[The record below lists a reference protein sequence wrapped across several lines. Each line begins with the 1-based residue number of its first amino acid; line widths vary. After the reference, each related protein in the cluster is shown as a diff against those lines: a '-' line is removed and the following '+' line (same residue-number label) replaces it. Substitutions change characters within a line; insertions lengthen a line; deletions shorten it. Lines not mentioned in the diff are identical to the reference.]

1 MKKIKIIIILILVI
15 VISLLSFSFLYLK
28 NHNFI
33 KPEGVKIYYTIQ
45 EGMTT
50 SDVSM
55 DLFKKKII
63 KNKESFYKLSLK
75 KEIELF
81 ANITY
86 ELSDDMSY
94 NEILNVISQP
104 SSNFEGDTFLL
115 YEGEKLDEVAEE
127 LSNYVP
133 ENKDEILDFWSNK
146 NNLNLWIEE
155 YDIIDDSIL
164 NDDIIYPLEG
174 YLYPATYPIY
184 KGESLLEITVS
195 MLNASETN
203 YKELFDS
210 KGPKGDF
217 TFHDYLTLASIVE
230 RETMHAEDRPKV
242 AGVFYNRIEENMPLQ
257 SDITVLYAKGEHKS
271 LVTYDDLEYNSPY
284 NTYKVDGLPPG
295 PISSVSLASLEAV
308 YKPDNN
314 DYLYFF
320 AKQDTGEVL
329 YAKTLEEHE
338 KNSKEFAWE

>member
-15 VISLLSFSFLYLK
+15 LISFLYFSFSYLK

-33 KPEGVKIYYTIQ
+33 KPEGNKIYYTIE

-55 DLFKKKII
+55 DLFNQKII
-63 KNKESFYKLSLK
+63 KNQESFYKISLK
-75 KEIELF
+75 KEVGLF
-81 ANITY
+81 ANTTY

-94 NEILNVISQP
+94 NEIVNIISKP
-104 SSNFEGDTFLL
+104 VSNFDGESFLL
-115 YEGEKLDEVAEE
+115 FEGEKLDQVAED
-127 LSNYVP
+127 LSNYVS
-133 ENKDEILDFWSNK
+133 ETKEEILDFWSNE
-146 NNLNLWIEE
+146 NNLNMWIDQ

-164 NDDIIYPLEG
+164 NKDLIYPLEG

-184 KGESLLEITVS
+184 KGETLIEITTA
-195 MLNASETN
+195 MLNASEVN
-203 YKELFDS
+203 YKEFLSS
-210 KGPKGDF
+210 KGPKKGF

-230 RETMHAEDRPKV
+230 RETMHSEDRPKV
-242 AGVFYNRIEENMPLQ
+242 AEVFYNRIDQSMPLQ

-271 LVTYDDLEYNSPY
+271 LVTYDDLEYDSPY
-284 NTYKVDGLPPG
+284 NTYKVNGLPPG
-295 PISSVSLASLEAV
+295 PISSVSLSSLKAV
-308 YKPDNN
+308 YNPDNN

-338 KNSKEFAWE
+338 KNSKEYAWE

>member
-1 MKKIKIIIILILVI
+1 
-15 VISLLSFSFLYLK
+15 
-28 NHNFI
+28 
-33 KPEGVKIYYTIQ
+33 
-45 EGMTT
+45 
-50 SDVSM
+50 
-55 DLFKKKII
+55 
-63 KNKESFYKLSLK
+63 
-75 KEIELF
+75 
-81 ANITY
+81 
-86 ELSDDMSY
+86 
-94 NEILNVISQP
+94 
-104 SSNFEGDTFLL
+104 
-115 YEGEKLDEVAEE
+115 
-127 LSNYVP
+127 
-133 ENKDEILDFWSNK
+133 
-146 NNLNLWIEE
+146 
-155 YDIIDDSIL
+155 
-164 NDDIIYPLEG
+164 
-174 YLYPATYPIY
+174 
-184 KGESLLEITVS
+184 
-195 MLNASETN
+195 MLNASEAN
-203 YKELFDS
+203 YKELFGS
-210 KGPKGDF
+210 KGPKEGF

-230 RETMHAEDRPKV
+230 RETMHAEDRAKV